1 MWMGGPW
8 HTCLLVGGLIAI
20 LVLTCCCLFRL
31 RARLL
36 HGHWCPS
43 REELLPS
50 AEPHGRSRWWCWGG
64 GGDCGVEGG
73 GSDCGVG
80 GGGDCGVE
88 GGGGDCGVGGG
99 VTVVLGGGGV
109 TLVLGGGGGDCGVG
123 GGGE

>member
-64 GGDCGVEGG
+64 G
-73 GSDCGVG
+73 
-80 GGGDCGVE
+80 
-88 GGGGDCGVGGG
+88 
-99 VTVVLGGGGV
+99 VTVVLWWLLVWRCGSIWCGAEVVVGV
-109 TLVLGGGGGDCGVG
+109 VLRWLLVWC
-123 GGGE
+123 